1 MATRTRRAAAV
12 ANLPEFEQ
20 LRDTARDIKKQTAG
34 QITLTFTD
42 APLALQGWSVTDAQG
57 RATRVALSGLTPSPG
72 LDPSLFVLKD
82 PRPKNV
88 GRGKM

>member
-1 MATRTRRAAAV
+1 MSTAQMLMLV
-12 ANLPEFEQ
+12 
-20 LRDTARDIKKQTAG
+20 RDEL
-34 QITLTFTD
+34 ITFC
-42 APLALQGWSVTDAQG
+42 
-57 RATRVALSGLTPSPG
+57 